1 MKALAAGGHSVRGPP
16 KGGFMPSRHDHFP
29 RHDRERCLRTRAAA
43 DALEVRWRAA
53 DVSPQGLAA
62 AIDALREAPPAVA
75 MDRMLPWLRDIG
87 WLRARLASALA
98 LFEIDIFARPPLR
111 PIGGGDGIVG
121 LILAEIG
128 PVRLSLQIHRVE
140 QGGAASPA
148 AVFTPGAAA
157 IRVLASGG
165 AMLHRHHVA
174 LPDAEEAG
182 LFSAASAAPCHNAP
196 PRALA
201 QDEILQ
207 LDTAREA
214 FSLAEATGDVVL
226 LELAVQPSSPLPIRC
241 YDAASGR
248 LVHVSA
254 SRRDS
259 SFRQMALTLLRSF
272 GRTDAA
278 PLFVEATHDADFA
291 TRWAALRELVA
302 LDPAAAQARIDAMAA
317 SDPHPE
323 IRRAAAATLAL
334 YAPKEAD
341 PCPA

>member
-1 MKALAAGGHSVRGPP
+1 
-16 KGGFMPSRHDHFP
+16 MPSRHDHFP
-29 RHDRERCLRTRAAA
+29 RHDRERCFRTRAAA
-43 DALEVRWRAA
+43 DALETGWRAA
-53 DVSPQGLAA
+53 DVSPQGLVA
-62 AIDALREAPPAVA
+62 AIDALRDAPPAVA
-75 MDRMLPWLRDIG
+75 MDRLLPWLRDIS
-87 WLRARLASALA
+87 WLRARLERALA
-98 LFEIDIFARPPLR
+98 LVEADIFARPPLR
-111 PIGGGDGIVG
+111 PIGGGERIAG
-121 LILAEIG
+121 LILAECG
-128 PVRLSLQIHRVE
+128 PVRLSLQLHRVE
-140 QGGAASPA
+140 QGGAASTA
-148 AVFTPGAAA
+148 AVFTPGAAV

-174 LPDAEEAG
+174 LSEAEATG
-182 LFSAASAAPCHNAP
+182 LFSAASAALCHNAP
-196 PRALA
+196 PRPLA

-214 FSLAEATGDVVL
+214 FSLTDAKGDVVL
-226 LELAVQPSSPLPIRC
+226 LELAVQPPSSLPIRS
-241 YDAASGR
+241 YDIASGR
-248 LVHVSA
+248 LAHVSA

-291 TRWAALRELVA
+291 TRWSALRELVA
-302 LDPAAAQARIDAMAA
+302 LDPAAARARVEAMAA

-323 IRRAAAATLAL
+323 IRRAATATLAL